1 MKIVPLLPLGNQT
14 LTIKYDGRVDFHIEN
29 LMERDVSGNLFNFQ
43 FLVTGDVNTINVLW
57 QAVSGSDRL

>member
-14 LTIKYDGRVDFHIEN
+14 LTIKYDGRVYFHIEN

-43 FLVTGDVNTINVLW
+43 FLVTGDVNTINVL
-57 QAVSGSDRL
+57 

>member
-29 LMERDVSGNLFNFQ
+29 LMEGDVSGNLFNFQ
-43 FLVTGDVNTINVLW
+43 ILVTGDVNTINVL
-57 QAVSGSDRL
+57 